1 MDNIPTFIK
10 RKHGEEEI
18 QYLHPK
24 LEPILKETYG
34 IMVYQ
39 EQVMMIAR
47 ELGGY
52 TMGGADKLRKVMGKK
67 MRDEIP
73 KQRIMFTEGAIK
85 NGIDEE
91 VAKSIFD
98 QMEKFASY
106 GFNKSHAAAYS
117 LVSYH
122 TAYLKAHFPVEFMC
136 AVMDLDITNTD
147 KLAGFKA
154 ECKAMGIEVLKP
166 DVNESLAKFSVQN
179 GKLRYA
185 LGAIKGVGESN
196 MNAIVEA
203 REKGG
208 KFKDIS
214 DFINRVD
221 AKQLNRKQLEQLIK
235 AGAFDSIEKKR
246 GKLFANI
253 DTILKNISSATEMK
267 TSAQSSLFGAEE
279 YSSKVKLSDAPDW
292 PDLEKLRLEA
302 GAIGFYLSA
311 HPLDVYA
318 ESMKKLGVKTCQE
331 VMANIKVGDS
341 IKANIAGCVE
351 NFQKRIS
358 KNGNKYAFVGLSDT
372 TGNFEGMM
380 FSDGLAKYEDTINTG
395 CPLLVKV
402 TINKQSEEENPRVMI
417 NSVKTLDEAIAEQA
431 KGLVI
436 SIDNIAAVTEVKK
449 VLYTDMRGLNKVYL
463 EPELSDWDV
472 RIELD
477 GGFAFSDNMMLTKL
491 KSIPGVSSVKEI

>member
-1 MDNIPTFIK
+1 
-10 RKHGEEEI
+10 
-18 QYLHPK
+18 
-24 LEPILKETYG
+24 
-34 IMVYQ
+34 
-39 EQVMMIAR
+39 
-47 ELGGY
+47 
-52 TMGGADKLRKVMGKK
+52 
-67 MRDEIP
+67 
-73 KQRIMFTEGAIK
+73 
-85 NGIDEE
+85 
-91 VAKSIFD
+91 
-98 QMEKFASY
+98 
-106 GFNKSHAAAYS
+106 
-117 LVSYH
+117 
-122 TAYLKAHFPVEFMC
+122 
-136 AVMDLDITNTD
+136 
-147 KLAGFKA
+147 
-154 ECKAMGIEVLKP
+154 
-166 DVNESLAKFSVQN
+166 
-179 GKLRYA
+179 
-185 LGAIKGVGESN
+185 
-196 MNAIVEA
+196 
-203 REKGG
+203 
-208 KFKDIS
+208 
-214 DFINRVD
+214 
-221 AKQLNRKQLEQLIK
+221 
-235 AGAFDSIEKKR
+235 
-246 GKLFANI
+246 
-253 DTILKNISSATEMK
+253 MK

-449 VLYTDMRGLNKVYL
+449 VLYTDMLRL
-463 EPELSDWDV
+463 E
-472 RIELD
+472 
-477 GGFAFSDNMMLTKL
+477 
-491 KSIPGVSSVKEI
+491 